1 MFYFFTANRNDSIR
15 IITEF
20 LVVSQTELCQSI
32 YFILLISRLILCEMY
47 PNIVINVLIYI
58 TDKYKGFVEYAV
70 LCRTTYED
78 FGTTKLLK
86 H

>member
-1 MFYFFTANRNDSIR
+1 MIPFALLQN
-15 IITEF
+15 F
-20 LVVSQTELCQSI
+20 LLFQMELCQSI
-32 YFILLISRLILCEMY
+32 YFILFISRLILCEIY
-47 PNIVINVLIYI
+47 PNTVIVLIYI
-58 TDKYKGFVEYAV
+58 TDKGFVEYAV